1 MLSICLQTV
10 QFIVKMWKCAGLA
23 QEIDFFFAPNS
34 WSLPWLVKGPTQ
46 LCTSKKECNELDL
59 IAAQYFWLVDH
70 NDWSMW
76 FAISSSH
83 IYAVPVTVLLVG
95 LPKRKPAKLRHLILL
110 SRVTYW
116 AQVEMFL
123 KQFRW
128 ILSFLPCY
136 PCGCWFTQGEDLVPY
151 ADVEANT
158 KPKNR
163 TIRRKR
169 RKDVP
174 RTQAT
179 TRNIPQSTAV
189 REYRLQTIM
198 MRFPLW
204 RLREWRLQSRIII
217 LIVILLKLG

>member
-1 MLSICLQTV
+1 MPVYLKKWVFST
-10 QFIVKMWKCAGLA
+10 
-23 QEIDFFFAPNS
+23 PNS
-34 WSLPWLVKGPTQ
+34 WLLPWLVVKGATP
-46 LCTSKKECNELDL
+46 LCTSKKECYKLDPT
-59 IAAQYFWLVDH
+59 AAQYFWLVDH
-70 NDWSMW
+70 NDWSRW
-76 FAISSSH
+76 FAISSS
-83 IYAVPVTVLLVG
+83 YLFAVPVTVLLVG
-95 LPKRKPAKLRHLILL
+95 LPKKKPAKLRHLNLL

-116 AQVEMFL
+116 APVEMLL

-128 ILSFLPCY
+128 ILSFLPWY
-136 PCGCWFTQGEDLVPY
+136 QCGGWFTQGKDLVPY

-163 TIRRKR
+163 TTRRKR

-179 TRNIPQSTAV
+179 TRNIPQSTDV

-198 MRFPLW
+198 VRFTLW
-204 RLREWRLQSRIII
+204 RLREWGLQSIMII